1 MTTPISRRQFLRARL
16 STKHS
21 PIRPPW
27 SIKEDDFL
35 ERCTRCGDCIAACT
49 EEIIRTDSG
58 YPVIDFSQSGC
69 SFCGDCASAC
79 KTGAIQQ
86 PQAPAWSYVVNIDSA
101 RCLAQQGI
109 VCQVCAEQCD
119 SAAISNSL
127 TAAAVP
133 TPLLDETQC
142 TACGYCIA
150 TCPGHAI
157 SINTHYSQHHDHK
170 EALCMSQA

>member
-35 ERCTRCGDCIAACT
+35 ESCTRCGDCITACT
-49 EEIIRTDSG
+49 EEVIHSDSG
-58 YPVIDFSQSGC
+58 YPIIDFSQSGC

-79 KTGAIQQ
+79 KSGSIDRSASTAWPYAIQ
-86 PQAPAWSYVVNIDSA
+86 IDNN
-101 RCLAQQGI
+101 RCLAHQGI

-119 SAAISNSL
+119 AQAISISL
-127 TAAAVP
+127 TTAAVP
-133 TPLLDETQC
+133 IPQINESQC

-150 TCPGHAI
+150 TCPNQAL
-157 SINTHYSQHHDHK
+157 SINTQYRQQHDHK
-170 EALCMSQA
+170 EALCM